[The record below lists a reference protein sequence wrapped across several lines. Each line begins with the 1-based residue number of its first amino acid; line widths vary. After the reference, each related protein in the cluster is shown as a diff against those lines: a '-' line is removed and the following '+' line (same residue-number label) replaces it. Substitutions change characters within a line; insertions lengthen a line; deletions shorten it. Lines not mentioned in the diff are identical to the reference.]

1 MRIVSV
7 ELGKDSYNIY
17 IGNGLGEKIADF
29 CRQGSFSGKGLII
42 TDTNVGPLYGEWLS
56 GLLRQGGIEA
66 EVYEIAAGESSKS
79 LAVAEALFT
88 RCIELGLDRKSPA
101 QCIW

>member
-1 MRIVSV
+1 MRIVPV

-79 LAVAEALFT
+79 LAVAEDLFT
-88 RCIELGLDRKSPA
+88 RCIELGLDR
-101 QCIW
+101 